1 MYLLILSNILQT
13 NKSISTPRKIKVLR
27 ATVMVTQS
35 PDCLSC
41 YARPR
46 SVRRTCATLIL
57 VVSIYEH
64 NGSGGPVPD
73 RYCRFP
79 NRRAAVCAPRIMMRA
94 RNDGCGPLP
103 VTP

>member
-1 MYLLILSNILQT
+1 MGQLVLLQRGST
-13 NKSISTPRKIKVLR
+13 NQPTNQPTNQQGTVLR

-73 RYCRFP
+73 RY
-79 NRRAAVCAPRIMMRA
+79 
-94 RNDGCGPLP
+94 
-103 VTP
+103 